1 MLLRRSV
8 YIKHIHTQN
17 QTRKFEEKNP
27 VTDFCYGKLYSYSTF
42 FEYNY
47 KAEGSHN
54 MACLINVLNW
64 VTCGIIISRY
74 IAVLH
79 PLTKNM

>member
-27 VTDFCYGKLYSYSTF
+27 VTDFLLWEIIYSYSTV

-64 VTCGIIISRY
+64 VTCGIIIS
-74 IAVLH
+74 
-79 PLTKNM
+79 